1 MPNSVRENP
10 ILILGG
16 GISGLATA
24 YFLKK
29 RNRPFLLFE
38 KSDEVGG
45 VFKSSEYKNH
55 ILDFGPNSIRDK
67 NGLIQEIVSDLGL
80 EDEMLEISESFKTRY
95 LLKEGNLK
103 AVSSP
108 LSLLKSD
115 LISWKG
121 KLKALSEVF
130 KKAENYSE
138 ESVGSFFERR
148 FGKEI
153 VDQILDPVLSGIY
166 AGKVSEM
173 SMQQL
178 YPDLINLER
187 DYGSVIKG
195 FIKKSRSKQKTER
208 KVINFKKGISQFT
221 SGLYEFLKDDI
232 IHEEVL
238 SITKKEG
245 KYFIK
250 TSRDEYLSEQI
261 ISCLPSYV
269 LAKLVE
275 DWNSELSSTLSKI
288 KYAPLVS
295 TQIAFESTEIKVPK
309 SGFGFL
315 VPSREKISIL
325 GAIWKSAIFENHATP
340 NTFLFNILA
349 GGSHYP
355 GIVDKPISLI
365 EEESLRS
372 FSSIMK
378 ISAEP
383 KFITSWVWG
392 KAIPQFSVQH
402 PSLIYRISAFEAHN
416 RGFYVGGNF
425 IWGVSIPDCIE
436 KAKAI
441 ADEL

>member
-38 KSDEVGG
+38 KSDDVGG
-45 VFKSSEYKNH
+45 VFKSSEYENH

-67 NGLIQEIVSDLGL
+67 NGLIQEIVTDLGL

-166 AGKVSEM
+166 AGKVYDM

-187 DYGSVIKG
+187 DYGSVIQG
-195 FIKKSRSKQKTER
+195 LIKKSRSKQKTER

-275 DWNSELSSTLSKI
+275 DWNSELSSTLSEI

-295 TQIAFESTEIKVPK
+295 TQIAFESSEIEVPK

-315 VPSREKISIL
+315 VPSREKIPIL

-340 NTFLFNILA
+340 NTSLFNILA
-349 GGSHYP
+349 GGSHYS

-402 PSLIYRISAFEAHN
+402 PSLISQISAFEAQN
-416 RGFYVGGNF
+416 KGFCVGGNY
-425 IWGVSIPDCIE
+425 IWGVAIPDCVE